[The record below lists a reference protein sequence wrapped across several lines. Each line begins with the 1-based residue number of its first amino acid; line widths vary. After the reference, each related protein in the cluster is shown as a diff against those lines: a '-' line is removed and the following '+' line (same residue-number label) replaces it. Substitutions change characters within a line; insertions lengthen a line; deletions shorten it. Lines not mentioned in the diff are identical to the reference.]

1 MKVLIADDSLTARR
15 LVEHH
20 LESWGY
26 EPVAVEDGQRAW
38 EVLQRDDAPRLAI
51 LDWQMPGMDGIDVC
65 RKVKRSQNHP
75 FTYVVMLSSRD
86 TKEDMVAGLDAG
98 ADDYLTKPVEPVI
111 LRSRLAAAKRI
122 VEIVPPKEWSKPRVP
137 GYEVKQLLGKG
148 AFATVWQATQESTG
162 NQVALKIMRVDLA
175 TEEVFN
181 RFSQEAQLL
190 RRMDHP
196 NIAHIYD
203 SHFDETLGYCAIE
216 FIDGW
221 PLDRYVKQRQPKVK
235 KIIDLI
241 AQVADALNHAHRQGV
256 LHRDLKPSNIMI
268 TAAGEPKLLDFG
280 LGKWLFRVDEE
291 AEMAQTLDGSAV
303 GTPLF
308 MAPEQARGENAK
320 LDGRTDVY
328 ALGTILYVLLL
339 RRHPHKINKKSTW
352 ETVRTIAAAGHA
364 RLPSEIRPGFDPDL
378 EHIMMKALAD
388 DPDMRY
394 QTAAEFGTKLRR
406 FVQKRLRRR
415 QERRD

>member
-15 LVEHH
+15 FVERQ

-26 EPVAVEDGQRAW
+26 EPVAVEDGLRAW
-38 EVLQRDDAPRLAI
+38 EVLQRDDAPRLAV
-51 LDWQMPGMDGIDVC
+51 LDWEMPGMDGIDVC
-65 RKVKRSQNHP
+65 RKVKRSQDHP

-86 TKEDMVAGLDAG
+86 AKEDIVAGLDAG
-98 ADDYLTKPVEPVI
+98 ADDYLTKPVEPPI

-122 VEIVPPKEWSKPRVP
+122 VEIVPPREWSKPRVP

-181 RFSQEAQLL
+181 RFAREAQLL

-196 NIAHIYD
+196 NIAQIYD

-221 PLDRYVKQRQPKVK
+221 PLDGYVRQRKPKVK

-241 AQVADALNHAHRQGV
+241 AQVADALNHAHQQGV
-256 LHRDLKPSNIMI
+256 LHRDLKPSNIMV
-268 TAAGEPKLLDFG
+268 TTEGEPKLLDFG
-280 LGKWLFRVDEE
+280 LGRWLFRVDEE
-291 AEMAQTLDGSAV
+291 AEMARTLDGSAV

-339 RRHPHKINKKSTW
+339 RRHPHKIHKESTW
-352 ETVRTIAAAGHA
+352 ATVLEIAAAGHA

-378 EHIMMKALAD
+378 EQIMMKALAD
-388 DPDMRY
+388 DPEMRY
-394 QTAAEFGTKLRR
+394 QTAAEFGAKLRQ
-406 FVQKRLRRR
+406 FVRKRIRKR
-415 QERRD
+415 QQRHE